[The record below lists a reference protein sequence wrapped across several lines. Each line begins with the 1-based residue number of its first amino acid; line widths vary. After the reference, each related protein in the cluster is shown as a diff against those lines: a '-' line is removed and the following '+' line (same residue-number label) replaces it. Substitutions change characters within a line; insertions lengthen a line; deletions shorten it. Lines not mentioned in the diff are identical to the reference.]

1 MLLAL
6 FLQGNL
12 LLSSAHIVEKDWQD
26 VWMLSC
32 LSSDLLSQDGVSGN
46 GQDKQNHPAC
56 KVRMVSDRNLLVLT
70 DTPRLQDGFHG
81 FLVHKLVNVP

>member
-12 LLSSAHIVEKDWQD
+12 LLGSAHIVEKDWQD

-32 LSSDLLSQDGVSGN
+32 LSSDLLSQDGVLGN
-46 GQDKQNHPAC
+46 GQDKQNHPGC
-56 KVRMVSDRNLLVLT
+56 KVRMVLATETYLC
-70 DTPRLQDGFHG
+70 
-81 FLVHKLVNVP
+81 